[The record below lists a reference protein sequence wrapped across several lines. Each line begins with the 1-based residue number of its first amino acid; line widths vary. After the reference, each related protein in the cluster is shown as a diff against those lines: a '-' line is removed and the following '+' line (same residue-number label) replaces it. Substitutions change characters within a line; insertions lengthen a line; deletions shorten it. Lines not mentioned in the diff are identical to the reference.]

1 LAAEIAVR
9 HGYVGHAECCL
20 MPLRDTV
27 DFAVEWMAKYRKV
40 DRKLMRDGDLCK
52 L

>member
-1 LAAEIAVR
+1 
-9 HGYVGHAECCL
+9 

-40 DRKLMRDGDLCK
+40 DPELMPVGDLCK